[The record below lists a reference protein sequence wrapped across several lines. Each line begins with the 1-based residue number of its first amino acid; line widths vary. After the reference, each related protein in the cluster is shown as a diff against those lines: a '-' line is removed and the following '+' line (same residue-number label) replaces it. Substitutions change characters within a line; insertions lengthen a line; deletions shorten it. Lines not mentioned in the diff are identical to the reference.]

1 MWQKIKDKMNQIKDK
16 VVNIG
21 IVLVILVT
29 SVAGVIKF
37 IHEGIPD
44 AIDAIDIV
52 ALAAMALVFAELRQN
67 KKINEAQLIKDINS
81 EFINN
86 QQLSKVERML
96 EVYYDEYRH
105 AKTTDERERIHLK
118 LCMDVGSDERQ
129 DLVNYLVHLEA
140 VASLVNNDAIRL
152 DSINDLI
159 AYRFF
164 IAVNNREVQEYEL
177 LPFKDYY
184 CGCYTLYERWKNV
197 MKRKHLE
204 IPMKEQGEKFF
215 EKGYR

>member
-1 MWQKIKDKMNQIKDK
+1 MWQKIKDKMNRVKDK
-16 VVNIG
+16 VIYIG
-21 IVLVILVT
+21 IIFVLLIT
-29 SVAGVIKF
+29 SAAGITKC
-37 IHEGIPD
+37 IYDGIPD

-52 ALAAMALVFAELRQN
+52 ALAAMALVFIELRQN

-86 QQLSKVERML
+86 QQLSNVERKL
-96 EVYYDEYRH
+96 EVYYDEYKR
-105 AKTTDERERIHLK
+105 AKTTDEREKIHLD
-118 LCMDVGSDERQ
+118 LCMDIGGSERQ

-152 DSINDLI
+152 DSVDDLI

-164 IAVNNREVQEYEL
+164 IAVNNRVVQEHEL

-184 CGCYTLYERWKNV
+184 RGCYTLYERWKGV
-197 MKRKHLE
+197 MIRKHLE

-215 EKGYR
+215 EKGYK

>member
-1 MWQKIKDKMNQIKDK
+1 MWQKIKDKMNRVKDK
-16 VVNIG
+16 VIYIG
-21 IVLVILVT
+21 IILVMLLT
-29 SVAGVIKF
+29 SAAGIMKC
-37 IHEGIPD
+37 IHEGVPD

-52 ALAAMALVFAELRQN
+52 SLAAMALVFVELRQN

-86 QQLSKVERML
+86 EKLSNVERKL
-96 EVYYDEYRH
+96 EVYYDKYKR
-105 AKTTDERERIHLK
+105 AKTTEEREKIHLD
-118 LCMDVGSDERQ
+118 LGMDVGSDQRQ

-152 DSINDLI
+152 DSVDDLI

-164 IAVNNREVQEYEL
+164 IAVNNRVVQEHEL

-184 CGCYTLYERWKNV
+184 RGCYTLYGRWKDE

-204 IPMKEQGEKFF
+204 IPMKEQGERFF

>member
-1 MWQKIKDKMNQIKDK
+1 MWQKIKDKMNRVKDK
-16 VVNIG
+16 LVNIV
-21 IVLVILVT
+21 IVLVLLTAIVVG
-29 SVAGVIKF
+29 SIKCVY
-37 IHEGIPD
+37 EGIPS
-44 AIDAIDIV
+44 AFDAIDIV
-52 ALAAMALVFAELRQN
+52 ALATMALVFTELRQN

-86 QQLSKVERML
+86 QQLSKVERKL
-96 EVYYDEYRH
+96 EVYYDEYIH
-105 AKTTDERERIHLK
+105 AKTTDEREKIHLD
-118 LCMDVGSDERQ
+118 LCLDVGSEERQ

-140 VASLVNNDAIRL
+140 VASLVNNEAIRL

-164 IAVNNREVQEYEL
+164 IAVNNREVQELEL

-184 CGCYTLYERWKNV
+184 CGLYTLYNRWKAV

>member
-1 MWQKIKDKMNQIKDK
+1 MWQKIKDKMNRIKDK
-16 VVNIG
+16 INIG
-21 IVLVILVT
+21 IIFVLLATGIVGI
-29 SVAGVIKF
+29 IKC
-37 IHEGIPD
+37 IQEGIPD

-52 ALAAMALVFAELRQN
+52 ALAAMALVFVELRQN
-67 KKINEAQLIKDINS
+67 KKINEAQLVKDINS

-86 QQLSKVERML
+86 QQLSKIERKL
-96 EVYYDEYRH
+96 EMYYDEYRH
-105 AKTTDERERIHLK
+105 AKTTAEREKIHLH

-140 VASLVNNDAIRL
+140 VASLINNDAIRL
-152 DSINDLI
+152 DSVNDLI

-164 IAVNNREVQEYEL
+164 IAVNNRDVQEYEL
-177 LPFKDYY
+177 MPFKDYY
-184 CGCYTLYERWKNV
+184 RGCYILYERWKGV

-204 IPMKEQGEKFF
+204 IPMKEQGERFF